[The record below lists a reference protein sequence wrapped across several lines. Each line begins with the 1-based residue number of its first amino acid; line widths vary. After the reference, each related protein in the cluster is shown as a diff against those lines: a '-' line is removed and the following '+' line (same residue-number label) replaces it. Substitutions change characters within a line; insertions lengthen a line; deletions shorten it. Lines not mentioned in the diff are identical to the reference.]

1 LIWRRLVSS
10 RRLQVALLVAGGAI
24 AVAVAAVTLW
34 SADREP
40 PSTAPPPGPIPT
52 VESPPPPATDP
63 APRHRDVAIRDGR
76 VVVDGRPFFPILSW
90 GECIDGFETSLPVG
104 TNLYAANRCGGL
116 EAQLPALGG
125 RALSAAV
132 VGEPIPDDPDV
143 IGVFYPDEPDAQG
156 ATGETLPQPPR
167 GSGIRLLTLTNH
179 FYSGAAPLSYGRAMY
194 PGLVAQADVVG
205 FDLYPLQIWCRPE
218 RLVDV
223 YFAQQELVR
232 LAKGKPTFQ
241 WIEAAGMDC
250 PHGRTAVTP
259 QTVRAESWLAIAGGA
274 RGLGFFPPAAW
285 TGDVGEAIAEVTETV
300 RTLEPALLA
309 PDAAASVEPAGG
321 LVKAGARAH
330 GKDLV
335 VIVANAGYEPESAT
349 VRVAGLGGRT
359 LRPVGPGREVSA
371 NGDAFT
377 VRLPALGARVYRALG

>member
-1 LIWRRLVSS
+1 
-10 RRLQVALLVAGGAI
+10 
-24 AVAVAAVTLW
+24 
-34 SADREP
+34 
-40 PSTAPPPGPIPT
+40 
-52 VESPPPPATDP
+52 
-63 APRHRDVAIRDGR
+63 
-76 VVVDGRPFFPILSW
+76 
-90 GECIDGFETSLPVG
+90 LPVG

-116 EAQLPALGG
+116 EAQLAGLGG

-132 VGEPIPDDPDV
+132 VGEPIPDDPNV

-156 ATGETLPQPPR
+156 TTGDTLPAVPP

-179 FYSGAAPLSYGRAMY
+179 FYSGAAPLSYGRAVY
-194 PGLVAQADVVG
+194 PGLVSRADVVG

-250 PHGRTAVTP
+250 PRGRTAVTP
-259 QTVRAESWLAIAGGA
+259 QTVKAESWLAIAGGA

-285 TGDVGEAIAEVTETV
+285 TGDVGEAIAEVTETI
-300 RTLEPALLA
+300 RALEPALLA
-309 PDAAASVEPAGG
+309 PDAAVSVEPADG

-330 GKDLV
+330 GDDLV
-335 VIVANAGYEPESAT
+335 VIVANAGYEPASAT
-349 VRVAGLGGRT
+349 VRVPGLNGRT
-359 LRPVGPGREVSA
+359 LRPVGPGREVSPA
-371 NGDAFT
+371 GDAFAL
-377 VRLPALGARVYRALG
+377 RLPALGVRVYRALG